1 MRKKWGKKTWCFPG
15 GFIPIESSGSEP
27 EFLSND
33 EIQILNA
40 SKEDAHVHITIYYTD
55 KDPVPG
61 YELTVKAERVRQF
74 RVNDL
79 IDPHAIPF
87 GVAYGA
93 VIESDVPIVVQL
105 AKQITSSDKL
115 AIMGTI
121 AFPID

>member
-1 MRKKWGKKTWCFPG
+1 MKKKWGKKNWCFPG
-15 GFIPIESSGSEP
+15 GFIPIESSGKEP
-27 EFLSND
+27 EFISHD

-40 SKEDAHVHITIYYTD
+40 TKQDASVHITIYYTD

-61 YELTVKAERVRQF
+61 YEIKVKAERVRQF

-79 IDPHAIPF
+79 IDPHAIPL

-93 VIESDVPIVVQL
+93 IIESNVPIVVQL
-105 AKQITSSDKL
+105 AKQITADDKL
-115 AIMGTI
+115 AIMGTM